1 MVLEAIRYNPGF
13 DSTPPALQILDQLQ
27 LPHRT
32 TFERITTCEE
42 AHDAIR
48 LMKVRGAPA
57 IAIVAALA
65 LAAEIGTLAV
75 MSQLPPSAEDVHQK
89 LIQRL
94 DYLKTSR
101 PTAVN
106 LGDAVGKLKIIAK
119 KASLVASANGRSV
132 AQAYIVSAERMLVDD
147 VSDNEA
153 IGEHGARW
161 IEANTTAGQK
171 RQQDK
176 SQELKVLTH
185 CNTGYDL
192 SQSHLAPSM

>member
-1 MVLEAIRYNPGF
+1 MVLEAIRYDPGS
-13 DSTPPALQILDQLQ
+13 DSTPPALHILDQLQ

-42 AHDAIR
+42 AHDAIKS
-48 LMKVRGAPA
+48 MKVRGAPA

-65 LAAEIGTLAV
+65 LATEIGTLAV
-75 MSQLPPSAEDVHQK
+75 KSQLPSSAEDVNQS

-106 LGDAVGKLKIIAK
+106 LGDAVGKLKIVAQ
-119 KASLVASANGRSV
+119 KASLVADADGRSV
-132 AQAYIVSAERMLVDD
+132 AKAYIAAAERMLVDD
-147 VSDNEA
+147 VSDNKA

-161 IEANTTAGQK
+161 IEANTTAGQR
-171 RQQDK
+171 RQIDK
-176 SQELKVLTH
+176 GQELKVLTH

-192 SQSHLAPSM
+192 I